1 METNRRQGAYL
12 NCRFKAYDG
21 FQEQVK
27 SNTNLKF
34 VNELAR
40 QYMII
45 MQMKEIPLKITD
57 KTWG

>member
-27 SNTNLKF
+27 SDVNLKF
-34 VNELAR
+34 VNELPK

-45 MQMKEIPLKITD
+45 LGCK
-57 KTWG
+57 